1 MYLYLESK
9 NPQNPYLV
17 ACLTNSRVWHK
28 KFDMQNSIHG
38 TIKKNIYSKKHLSR
52 LIISTMISKIL
63 IQLSSHVCRRLEIT
77 RKGEM
82 HKLVITNLNRDDAGQ
97 YTCQV
102 GERPTRSDVI
112 VDECKTVFY
121 WSLASAWKLTM
132 IQEPQNIW
140 HITGYCKIISNFELK
155 SYCLLHVHVD
165 RGFLDTE

>member
-38 TIKKNIYSKKHLSR
+38 TIKNIYSKKHLSR

-132 IQEPQNIW
+132 KSQKNIC
-140 HITGYCKIISNFELK
+140 HITGYYRIISNFEFK
-155 SYCLLHVHVD
+155 SYCILHVHVD

>member
-1 MYLYLESK
+1 MYLYLENK

-17 ACLTNSRVWHK
+17 ACLIYPRVWHK
-28 KFDMQNSIHG
+28 KFGMQNSVHG
-38 TIKKNIYSKKHLSR
+38 TIKKNVYSKKHLSR
-52 LIISTMISKIL
+52 LIILTIISKIL

-121 WSLASAWKLTM
+121 RSIASAWKLTM
-132 IQEPQNIW
+132 KNPKILGTLLVTIESFQILNLN
-140 HITGYCKIISNFELK
+140 HIVY
-155 SYCLLHVHVD
+155 YMYM
-165 RGFLDTE
+165 

>member
-1 MYLYLESK
+1 MYLYLESE
-9 NPQNPYLV
+9 NPQNPYLVHV

-132 IQEPQNIW
+132 KNP
-140 HITGYCKIISNFELK
+140 KIFGTL
-155 SYCLLHVHVD
+155 
-165 RGFLDTE
+165 LDTVKSFQILN